1 MTTHDSMPV
10 PHQHDIELFPVK
22 EAEVNGIQMGVLN
35 DGTPYLSLRGLA
47 RLCGVDH
54 TTLLPLTTNWQVE
67 RLKPRGKKIDSIL
80 QEQGIYLEKLYSTT
94 MGFGGASHAYPDS
107 VCMAILEY
115 YAFDASQTDNLTA
128 QQNYRTMARRTL
140 RDFIYRSVGIDP
152 SNPITGAWKCFQERI
167 TLNDTVPA
175 GYFSV
180 FREMVDITV
189 PLINAGFE
197 LGPKTVPDISVGTR
211 WANHWKRNNFDERYG
226 SVVKHPHVYPDW
238 FPQSKAGPVPASI
251 YPEEALGEFRR
262 WLREDYVP
270 RGFREDLSD
279 KVQQKVIEN
288 KKAIEVL
295 ENLRRP
301 ELPKK

>member
-1 MTTHDSMPV
+1 MDNRNNQLAPR
-10 PHQHDIELFPVK
+10 QQDLELFPVK
-22 EAEVNGIQMGVLN
+22 EVEVDGVQMGVMN
-35 DGTPYLSLRGLA
+35 DGTPFLTGRSLA
-47 RLCGVDH
+47 VMCGVHHSVIQDLS
-54 TTLLPLTTNWQVE
+54 TGWSSE
-67 RLKPRGKKIDSIL
+67 RLKPRGKKIDAIIR
-80 QEQGIYLEKLYSTT
+80 EQGFEASNLYIPSTT
-94 MGFGGASHAYPDS
+94 SRRDHYHYPDY
-107 VCMAILEY
+107 VCMAVLEY
-115 YAFDASQTDNLTA
+115 YAFDASQANNDVALR
-128 QQNYRTMARRTL
+128 NYRLMARRTL
-140 RDFIYRSVGIDP
+140 RDFIYKSVGIDP
-152 SNPITGAWKCFQERI
+152 SNPISGAWKCFQERI

-175 GYFSV
+175 GYYSV

-197 LGPKTVPDISVGTR
+197 LGPKTVPDISVGVR

-238 FPQSKAGPVPASI
+238 FPQSKVGPVPATL
-251 YPEEALGEFRR
+251 YPEESLGEFRR

-270 RGFREDLSD
+270 KGFREYLSD

-288 KKAIEVL
+288 KKALEVL